1 MYFLLLGH
9 FIGSIYGSKNR
20 ELETMRNTTRQ
31 TKTGYTI
38 SIEGLKTGESLERDN
53 KKSDLTTDRIFERW
67 SG

>member
-1 MYFLLLGH
+1 
-9 FIGSIYGSKNR
+9 
-20 ELETMRNTTRQ
+20 MRNTTRQ

-38 SIEGLKTGESLERDN
+38 SMEGLKIGGCLERDN